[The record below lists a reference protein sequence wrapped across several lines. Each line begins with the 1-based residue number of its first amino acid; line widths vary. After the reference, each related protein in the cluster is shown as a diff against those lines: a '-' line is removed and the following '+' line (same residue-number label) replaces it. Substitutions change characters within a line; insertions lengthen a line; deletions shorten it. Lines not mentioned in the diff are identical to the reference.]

1 MVMEGVIMGT
11 EVVDIVIKGVEL
23 FIVGTDVVTIVLVVE
38 LVGVGIQLTSVGLAH
53 ARPNNM
59 W

>member
-38 LVGVGIQLTSVGLAH
+38 LVGVGT
-53 ARPNNM
+53 
-59 W
+59 